1 MARSLVALVETARRV
16 SRARDYSVRAVSH
29 PDHYEIAVV
38 VKAFN
43 EMPEQIRERDI
54 ALNRVRESPEACT
67 QERTAALRAA
77 IVSWRH
83 FHIRRRTT
91 CADRSMQCR
100 GMVYL

>member
-1 MARSLVALVETARRV
+1 VLVN
-16 SRARDYSVRAVSH
+16 
-29 PDHYEIAVV
+29 
-38 VKAFN
+38 AFN
-43 EMPEQIRERDI
+43 EMPEQVRERDI
-54 ALNRVRESPEACT
+54 ALNWVGERPEACT

-91 CADRSMQCR
+91 CADRPMQCR